1 MGVFAAGLVASG
13 LAVDMPLFVL
23 GRAVQGLGGGFISV
37 SIYVV
42 AGAAFDP
49 RMRPA
54 LFGALS
60 AAWVVPAL
68 VGPLLAGLLTS
79 VTTWRLVFLGI
90 LPLVAAGLAL
100 VLPALRRLAV
110 PAPGARPDPH
120 RRWWALLSGV
130 GVAALQYAGQRLD
143 LLAVPIAV
151 AGLVALVLGLGHLLP
166 RGTARAARGLPTV
179 VASRG
184 LLAGAFFG
192 VESLIPL
199 SLSQLHGFTPTAA
212 GVPLTAG
219 AVGWS
224 VASALQGRRPDLSR
238 VRLLQAGFGFV
249 VVGVGGTALVAVGA
263 LDGWPVYATWAVAG
277 LGMGLGMSSVGVL
290 LLEQSPSTA
299 AGRTPPPCR
308 SPTSRRPRCAS
319 VAWGCCSVRP
329 PPGCCRSRPPS
340 WPGSSAAPPS
350 LRWAV
355 RSPAGPGSRRPRR
368 PRTRLRWLSH
378 DVPRP
383 RGDHA
388 DAPRGRRGD
397 DRAAGPG
404 GQRLLAARQRPRGP
418 AHRRAVPR
426 AARRRAGRPA
436 LGGAVHRRRHRE
448 RQPGR
453 EGHVLG
459 PPGRRPP
466 RTRVVVSPAE
476 HHAVLDSVEWLVEHD
491 GARVTWLDVDPT
503 GAVTAEALAEALGD
517 GTDVAVASVMWA
529 NNEIGAVS
537 DLTAWPRWRTRWA
550 SRCTPT
556 PCRPSA
562 RSRSTSPRAGSTR

>member
-1 MGVFAAGLVASG
+1 MSGILDRRHRLTTAGLVTLVTFVAFEAMAVATVLPTAVAELDGLAWYGWPFTAFLVAQVVGMVLGGDLGDRRGPRVALLWGVGVFAAGLLASG

-49 RMRPA
+49 RLRPA

-68 VGPLLAGLLTS
+68 VGPLLAGVLTS
-79 VTTWRLVFLGI
+79 VATWRLVFLGI

-110 PAPGARPDPH
+110 PPPGARPDPY

-143 LLAVPIAV
+143 VAAVPIALV
-151 AGLVALVLGLGHLLP
+151 GLVALVLGLGHLLP

-219 AVGWS
+219 ALGWS

-249 VVGVGGTALVAVGA
+249 LVGVGGTALVAVGA
-263 LDGWPVYATWAVAG
+263 LHGWPVYASWAVAG

-290 LLEQSPSTA
+290 LLEQSPEHRRGADSASLQIADVTA
-299 AGRTPPPCR
+299 AALCIGAVGVLLGAATAGLLPFPAAVL
-308 SPTSRRPRCAS
+308 TG
-319 VAWGCCSVRP
+319 VAGCT
-329 PPGCCRSRPPS
+329 
-340 WPGSSAAPPS
+340 
-350 LRWAV
+350 AV
-355 RSPAGPGSRRPRR
+355 A
-368 PRTRLRWLSH
+368 
-378 DVPRP
+378 
-383 RGDHA
+383 
-388 DAPRGRRGD
+388 
-397 DRAAGPG
+397 
-404 GQRLLAARQRPRGP
+404 
-418 AHRRAVPR
+418 
-426 AARRRAGRPA
+426 A
-436 LGGAVHRRRHRE
+436 LGGAVA
-448 RQPGR
+448 GR
-453 EGHVLG
+453 AQV
-459 PPGRRPP
+459 
-466 RTRVVVSPAE
+466 PATS
-476 HHAVLDSVEWLVEHD
+476 SVPD
-491 GARVTWLDVDPT
+491 APT
-503 GAVTAEALAEALGD
+503 LAQ
-517 GTDVAVASVMWA
+517 S
-529 NNEIGAVS
+529 
-537 DLTAWPRWRTRWA
+537 
-550 SRCTPT
+550 
-556 PCRPSA
+556 
-562 RSRSTSPRAGSTR
+562 

>member
-1 MGVFAAGLVASG
+1 MSGILDGRHRLTTAGLVTLVTFVAFEAMAVATVLPTAVAELDGLAWYGWPFTAFLVAQVVGMVLGGDLGDRRGPRVALLWGVGVFAAGLVASG

-79 VTTWRLVFLGI
+79 VATWRLVFLGI

-110 PAPGARPDPH
+110 PAPGAHPDPH

-130 GVAALQYAGQRLD
+130 GVAGLQYAGQRLD

-199 SLSQLHGFTPTAA
+199 SLSQLHGFSPTAA

-238 VRLLQAGFGFV
+238 VRLLQAGFAFV

-290 LLEQSPSTA
+290 LLEQSPEHRRGADSASLQIADVTA
-299 AGRTPPPCR
+299 A
-308 SPTSRRPRCAS
+308 
-319 VAWGCCSVRP
+319 
-329 PPGCCRSRPPS
+329 
-340 WPGSSAAPPS
+340 
-350 LRWAV
+350 
-355 RSPAGPGSRRPRR
+355 
-368 PRTRLRWLSH
+368 
-378 DVPRP
+378 
-383 RGDHA
+383 
-388 DAPRGRRGD
+388 
-397 DRAAGPG
+397 
-404 GQRLLAARQRPRGP
+404 
-418 AHRRAVPR
+418 
-426 AARRRAGRPA
+426 A
-436 LGGAVHRRRHRE
+436 LC
-448 RQPGR
+448 
-453 EGHVLG
+453 
-459 PPGRRPP
+459 
-466 RTRVVVSPAE
+466 
-476 HHAVLDSVEWLVEHD
+476 
-491 GARVTWLDVDPT
+491 
-503 GAVTAEALAEALGD
+503 
-517 GTDVAVASVMWA
+517 
-529 NNEIGAVS
+529 IGAVGV
-537 DLTAWPRWRTRWA
+537 LLGAATAGLVPLPA
-550 SRCTPT
+550 AVLAGVAGCTAVAAVGCAVAGRARVPATSAAHDAPT
-556 PCRPSA
+556 LAQS
-562 RSRSTSPRAGSTR
+562 